1 MGYVFGTF
9 RDILGHSRLVG
20 NGGGGEFLPVEVFDD
35 GLFLEAAGVDV
46 AFGGVGIEDAFW
58 EAIRALG

>member
-1 MGYVFGTF
+1 
-9 RDILGHSRLVG
+9 LVG